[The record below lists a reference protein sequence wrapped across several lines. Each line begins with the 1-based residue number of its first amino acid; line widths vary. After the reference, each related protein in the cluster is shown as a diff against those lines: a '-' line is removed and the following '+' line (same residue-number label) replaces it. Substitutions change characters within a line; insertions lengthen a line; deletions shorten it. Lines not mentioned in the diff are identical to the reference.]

1 MLLIGGQ
8 LMSSRTRCSPESS
21 RSSLKTVGIW
31 SCEVRP
37 DPVASM
43 GEVSQA
49 VSRSIAFCLPDSQ
62 VPDSHAYRYKA
73 SRAKPRDAAF
83 RVADSN
89 GLCIEVRTT
98 GAKVWRY
105 RYRYAGKPS
114 MVTIDEYPAL
124 SLMQARAE
132 RDKLRMLL
140 KGGANPANVARIERA
155 VQAER
160 LNTTFGTIGLELLAK
175 RAKEGLGPGSVKR
188 ERRLIE
194 KDLAFIADMPI
205 TDVSAPILL
214 AALRKLE
221 QRGVVETAHRARSH
235 AGRVFRYAI
244 ATGRAQRNPAEDLV
258 GALEQPQTKHFAS
271 LTEPARIG
279 ELLRALWAYQGSPVT
294 CAALKLAPML
304 FVRPG
309 ELRQAK
315 WTDIDLEAGEWRY
328 VTSKTKTAHVVPLSA
343 QAVAVLEELWPLTKR
358 SDYVFPGVRSADR
371 PMSENT
377 VNAALRNLGFDG
389 ETIVGH
395 GFRAMARTV
404 LDEVLGF
411 RPDYIEHQLAHAVR
425 DPLGR
430 AYNRTA
436 HLPERKKM
444 MQAWADYLEGLRT
457 QRQVS

>member
-1 MLLIGGQ
+1 MLTDTKL
-8 LMSSRTRCSPESS
+8 RA
-21 RSSLKTVGIW
+21 LK
-31 SCEVRP
+31 P
-37 DPVASM
+37 KPASH
-43 GEVSQA
+43 
-49 VSRSIAFCLPDSQ
+49 RL
-62 VPDSHAYRYKA
+62 
-73 SRAKPRDAAF
+73 
-83 RVADSN
+83 ADSN
-89 GLCIEVRTT
+89 GLCIEVRPT

-114 MVTIDEYPAL
+114 IVTLGEYPAM
-124 SLMQARAE
+124 SLTQARAE
-132 RDKLRMLL
+132 RDKLRALL
-140 KGGANPANVARIERA
+140 RGGANPAHVARAERA
-155 VQAER
+155 AQAER
-160 LNTTFGTIGLELLAK
+160 ANTTFGAIGLELLAK
-175 RAKEGLGPGSVKR
+175 RAREGLSPGSVKR

-194 KDLAFIADMPI
+194 KDLATIADIPI
-205 TDVSAPILL
+205 ADVSAPILL
-214 AALRKLE
+214 SALRKLE
-221 QRGVVETAHRARSH
+221 HRGVMETAHRARSH

-244 ATGRAQRNPAEDLV
+244 ATGRAQRNPASDLV

-271 LTEPARIG
+271 VTEPDRIG
-279 ELLRALWAYQGSPVT
+279 ELLRALWSYQGSPVT

-315 WTDIDLEAGEWRY
+315 WVDIDLDACEWRY
-328 VTSKTKTAHVVPLSA
+328 VTSKTKTAHTVPLAS
-343 QAVAVLEELWPLTKR
+343 QAVAVLKELWPLTKR

-436 HLPERKKM
+436 HLQERKKM
-444 MQAWADYLEGLRT
+444 MQGWADYLDGLRINSKVVPML
-457 QRQVS
+457 RLAG

>member
-1 MLLIGGQ
+1 ME
-8 LMSSRTRCSPESS
+8 R
-21 RSSLKTVGIW
+21 
-31 SCEVRP
+31 
-37 DPVASM
+37 
-43 GEVSQA
+43 QA
-49 VSRSIAFCLPDSQ
+49 VALTHQWLTHMLTDT
-62 VPDSHAYRYKA
+62 KL
-73 SRAKPRDAAF
+73 RALKPREASH

-89 GLCIEVRTT
+89 GLCIEVRPT

-114 MVTIDEYPAL
+114 IVTMGEYPTL

-132 RDKLRMLL
+132 RDKLRALL
-140 KGGANPANVARIERA
+140 KGGANPAHVARAERA

-160 LNTTFGTIGLELLAK
+160 ANSTFGSIGLELLAK
-175 RAKEGLGPGSVKR
+175 RAKEGLSPGSVKR

-194 KDLAFIADMPI
+194 KDLASISDMPI
-205 TDVSAPILL
+205 ADVSAPVLL

-221 QRGVVETAHRARSH
+221 QRGIVETAHRARSH

-244 ATGRAQRNPAEDLV
+244 ATGRAQRNPADDLAC
-258 GALEQPQTKHFAS
+258 ALEQPQTKHFAS
-271 LTEPARIG
+271 LTEPERIG

-315 WTDIDLEAGEWRY
+315 WADIDLDAREWRY
-328 VTSKTKTAHVVPLSA
+328 VTSKTKTAHIVPLA
-343 QAVAVLEELWPLTKR
+343 TQAAAVLEELWPLTKR
-358 SDYVFPGVRSADR
+358 STYVFPGVRSSDR

-404 LDEVLGF
+404 LDEVLEF

-436 HLPERKKM
+436 HLSERKKM
-444 MQAWADYLEGLRT
+444 MQSWADYLDTLRD
-457 QRQVS
+457 S